1 MLVDMM
7 CPNCRA
13 KLQFDDS
20 KEVGFCPYCG
30 EKINRSFSHMQSGPD
45 HPNVFIS
52 YSSINPAV
60 RMVTRIVS
68 TGVKNTYANGQT
80 MSFRLPQGPQTIILK
95 IGKKNYSRNIVVP
108 SDNTPVRIYASFN
121 GRAQITIDQPPVYL
135 SQASNANTNIR
146 AEGNTTSENVP
157 VNATINNITASSQI
171 NSAKTTATRK
181 SNKAFVLIPIAVIA
195 SIMMLMMGPLFKNIG
210 NPSVLANDVGELSK
224 VNKCHSVDV
233 TGMALSDAIFAL
245 EDAGFTN
252 LRGEPFDEIENNDNW
267 IVTAQ
272 SAAPGSV
279 VKSDALIQLDCT
291 RFDDYV
297 NTVYTGKN
305 INYIQKLA
313 DKSGFGI
320 KYQDSSANELDL
332 SSLNDEVKTD
342 IIASSACQYNDVAK
356 TAIVTVAYTGDD
368 QNVVLPV
375 LSEGTTVKVPE
386 ATVPTEAPTATPT
399 PTSTSIPTP
408 TPLPKNKITKITIE
422 TEGDIEFHLGEPS
435 YKGTAIVTR
444 KYPNR
449 YIETKVYFVSENP
462 EVATIT
468 NLSEKANTDQ
478 LFEITP
484 VAVGE
489 TYVYAKT
496 SDGYITSNRIKVT
509 VKPKVMAES
518 ISMSEDEVE
527 LYVYDVHYL
536 SAEIYPENTANK
548 TLTWSSSDPSVVTVT
563 KTGTL
568 KAKSCG
574 EAVITAKTANG
585 LTAEC
590 YVTVITDAPEEEY
603 DDSYDY
609 SYGGYDYEDDYDD
622 EYYDDSYED
631 YSTEYVW
638 ISTSKSAY
646 AYHSRKDC
654 SNMKAPVQVTKEYA
668 ESIGRTPCSKCC

>member
-1 MLVDMM
+1 MLVDLM

-13 KLQFDDS
+13 KLQFNDS

-45 HPNVFIS
+45 QPNVFIS

-80 MSFRLPQGPQTIILK
+80 MSFRLAPGPQTIVLK
-95 IGKKNYSRNIVVP
+95 IGRKNYARNIVVP

-121 GRAQITIDQPPVYL
+121 GRAQIAIDQP
-135 SQASNANTNIR
+135 T
-146 AEGNTTSENVP
+146 
-157 VNATINNITASSQI
+157 VNATQATTVNSVAKPMVNSVAPSNQANAPKAASTGKHS
-171 NSAKTTATRK
+171 
-181 SNKAFVLIPIAVIA
+181 KAFVFIPIAIMATVI
-195 SIMMLMMGPLFKNIG
+195 MLVTGTLYKNID
-210 NPSVLANDVGELSK
+210 NKSVLANDVGQISK
-224 VNKCHSVDV
+224 VSKCRSVDV
-233 TGMALSDAIFAL
+233 TGMTLSDALFNL

-272 SAAPGSV
+272 SAAPGIL
-279 VKSDALIQLDCT
+279 VKSDELIQLDCS

-305 INYIQKLA
+305 INYIRKLA
-313 DKSGFGI
+313 DKSGFSI

-342 IIASSACQYNDVAK
+342 IIASSACQYSDVAK
-356 TAIVTVAYTGDD
+356 TAIVTVAYIGDD
-368 QNVVLPV
+368 ESVVLPV
-375 LSEGTTVKVPE
+375 LSESNNVKVPS

-399 PTSTSIPTP
+399 PTSIPTP

-422 TEGDIEFHLGEPS
+422 TEGDIELHIGEQS

-444 KYPNR
+444 KFPNR
-449 YIETKVYFVSENP
+449 YIDTKVHFISENP

-478 LFEITP
+478 LFEISP

-603 DDSYDY
+603 DYSYD
-609 SYGGYDYEDDYDD
+609 GYDYADDYDYD
-622 EYYDDSYED
+622 DGYYYDDSNED

-638 ISTSKSAY
+638 LTATGSKYHNKNNCGSTNSAN
-646 AYHSRKDC
+646 AY
-654 SNMKAPVQVTKEYA
+654 QVPLEEAQAQGY
-668 ESIGRTPCSKCC
+668 EPCKKCFG

>member
-20 KEVGFCPYCG
+20 KEVVFCPYCG

-45 HPNVFIS
+45 QPNVFIS

-80 MSFRLPQGPQTIILK
+80 MSFRLAPGPQTIVLK
-95 IGKKNYSRNIVVP
+95 IGRKNYARNIVVP

-121 GRAQITIDQPPVYL
+121 GRAQIAIDQP
-135 SQASNANTNIR
+135 T
-146 AEGNTTSENVP
+146 
-157 VNATINNITASSQI
+157 VNATQATTVNSVAKPMI
-171 NSAKTTATRK
+171 NSVAP
-181 SNKAFVLIPIAVIA
+181 SNQANAPKAASTGKHSKAFVFIPIAIMATVI
-195 SIMMLMMGPLFKNIG
+195 MLVTGTLYKNID
-210 NPSVLANDVGELSK
+210 NKSVLANDVGQISK
-224 VNKCHSVDV
+224 VSKCRSVDV
-233 TGMALSDAIFAL
+233 TGMTLSDALFNL
-245 EDAGFTN
+245 EDAGFTHF
-252 LRGEPFDEIENNDNW
+252 RGEPFDEIENNDNW

-272 SAAPGSV
+272 SAVPGTL
-279 VKSDALIQLDCT
+279 VKSDELIQLDCT

-368 QNVVLPV
+368 QSVVLPV

-399 PTSTSIPTP
+399 PTSIPTP

-468 NLSEKANTDQ
+468 NLSEKANTEQ

-496 SDGYITSNRIKVT
+496 SDGYITSNRIKVI

-609 SYGGYDYEDDYDD
+609 SYGGYDYADDYDYD
-622 EYYDDSYED
+622 DGYYDDSYEE
-631 YSTEYVW
+631 YYEESYTEYVW
-638 ISTSKSAY
+638 LSATGSK
-646 AYHSRKDC
+646 YHSKPDC
-654 SNMKAPVQVTKEYA
+654 GKMNPNTAYQIPLEEAQA
-668 ESIGRTPCSKCC
+668 RNIQPCKNCH

>member
-30 EKINRSFSHMQSGPD
+30 GKINRSFSHMQSGAD
-45 HPNVFIS
+45 QPNVFIS

-60 RMVTRIVS
+60 GMVTRIVS

-80 MSFRLPQGPQTIILK
+80 MSFRLAPGPQTIVLK
-95 IGKKNYSRNIVVP
+95 IGRKNYARNIVVP
-108 SDNTPVRIYASFN
+108 SDNTPVRIYASFD
-121 GRAQITIDQPPVYL
+121 GRAQIAIDQPPVNIT
-135 SQASNANTNIR
+135 QAST
-146 AEGNTTSENVP
+146 
-157 VNATINNITASSQI
+157 VNAANENLSSKPMVNSGASSNQA
-171 NSAKTTATRK
+171 NAPKAASTRK
-181 SNKAFVLIPIAVIA
+181 NSKAFVFIPIAVMA
-195 SIMMLMMGPLFKNIG
+195 TVVMMVTGTLYKNID
-210 NPSVLANDVGELSK
+210 NKSVLANDVGQISK
-224 VNKCHSVDV
+224 VSKCRSVDV
-233 TGMALSDAIFAL
+233 TGMTLSDALFNL

-272 SAAPGSV
+272 SAAPGTL
-279 VKSDALIQLDCT
+279 VKSDELIQLDCT

-368 QNVVLPV
+368 QSVVLPV

-399 PTSTSIPTP
+399 PTSIPTP

-603 DDSYDY
+603 DY
-609 SYGGYDYEDDYDD
+609 SYGGYDYEDDYDYDD
-622 EYYDDSYED
+622 EYYYDDYYEESYED
-631 YSTEYVW
+631 SNTEYVW
-638 ISTSKSAY
+638 LTATGSRYHNKRKCGNSDPNNAY
-646 AYHSRKDC
+646 
-654 SNMKAPVQVTKEYA
+654 QVTLEEAQSMGY
-668 ESIGRTPCSKCC
+668 GPCGNCYR